1 MVQRLLKIST
11 VKVTEAL
18 QAALME
24 YANQRKSVVGAEGV
38 LLALLDQKDSIALK
52 IMNEQDLDPGTLR
65 AEIVDRAMNLINDLP
80 QFHQG
85 QVGQIRMT
93 KDVENLFEA
102 ADRERRRL
110 GDSFISTGALFL
122 ACFDRSVPGNSKI
135 LE

>member
-52 IMNEQDLDPGTLR
+52 IMHEQDLDSGTIR
-65 AEIVDRAMNLINDLP
+65 ADIVDRAMTLINDLP

-85 QVGQIRMT
+85 QI
-93 KDVENLFEA
+93 ENVDGSEIPLS
-102 ADRERRRL
+102 RR
-110 GDSFISTGALFL
+110 AL
-122 ACFDRSVPGNSKI
+122 CF
-135 LE
+135 